1 MAIKIEDIT
10 QYTGTEYGIYRFQAK
25 AVDTTGVYADSD
37 LSNIEI
43 YNIPLLNLTI
53 NEKIV
58 TITGFI
64 DGVTSVKVYL
74 DEQLSQTISRTDEET
89 LTYTISDDV
98 DPNEVHKIY
107 AIAEGTDIRENIS
120 NTIVY
125 RVLPNFADNSWET
138 ISSIA
143 KQIGQLDF
151 TGDLLYDYIK
161 QNYGWEVGMTKSVT
175 LTNGNT
181 FNLQIWDFNAYEDKN
196 GNKLGINFGSV
207 ELQSTTA
214 SMNSTNTNVGG
225 FGASKMATTTLPSI
239 YELLPEELKN
249 LIPETKITYHS
260 GSDDPTTEL
269 SGYYKVYLPSEYNVF
284 GSTSYAYQ
292 EGQFLKYWQEHN
304 SNAERIKYRIGSTS
318 ASYWWLSSA
327 NRTNSD
333 YFANV
338 YSTGGRSNTG
348 ASGSIGVC
356 LCLSLG

>member
-10 QYTGTEYGIYRFQAK
+10 QYTGTKYGIYRFQAK
-25 AVDTTGVYADSD
+25 AVDTTGTYADSG

-53 NEKIV
+53 SEKTV

-64 DGVTSVKVYL
+64 DEVTSVKVYL
-74 DEQLSQTISRTDEET
+74 DEQLSQTISRADEET

-107 AIAEGTDIRENIS
+107 AVAEGTDIKENMS
-120 NTIVY
+120 NTVVY
-125 RVLPNFADNSWET
+125 GVLPEFADNSWET

-143 KQIGQLDF
+143 KQIGQLDL
-151 TGDLLYDYIK
+151 TGDLLYSYIK
-161 QNYGWEVGMTKSVT
+161 QNYGWEVGMTKPVT
-175 LTNGNT
+175 LTNGDT

-207 ELQSTTA
+207 ELQSTLQK
-214 SMNSTNTNVGG
+214 MNDTNTNVGG
-225 FGASKMATTTLPSI
+225 FGASKLATTTLPSI
-239 YELLPEELKN
+239 YELLPEDLKA

-260 GSDDPTTEL
+260 GTDDPTTEL
-269 SGYYKVYLPSEYNVF
+269 TGYYRVYLPSEYNVF
-284 GSTSYAYQ
+284 GKTSYALQ

-304 SNAERIKYRIGSTS
+304 STAERIKYRIGITS
-318 ASYWWLSSA
+318 ANHWWLSSA
-327 NRTNSD
+327 SRSHSYSFVMVN
-333 YFANV
+333 
-338 YSTGGRSNTG
+338 STGYLSNSN
-348 ASGSIGVC
+348 ASNGIGIC